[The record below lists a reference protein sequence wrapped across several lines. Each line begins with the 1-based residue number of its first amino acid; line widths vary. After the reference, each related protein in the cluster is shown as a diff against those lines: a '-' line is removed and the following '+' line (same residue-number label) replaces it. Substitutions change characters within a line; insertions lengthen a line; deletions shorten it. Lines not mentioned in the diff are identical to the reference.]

1 MSLRPN
7 TDRSGPSLLGQSLP
21 PRQSPPSP
29 HIGQG
34 GRSTTNDWQRRNG
47 PFYMNTLPARS
58 TSSLTSA
65 YQTAPARS
73 STTTP
78 EKPYPRSP
86 LYYDYTEDF
95 DVDEHNKPEIL
106 EPPSQFQVEKT
117 IPEYWALG
125 ADYPSTGGFNGGG
138 AKRHFDRALETPP
151 SRSVLPSSPKDFQYP
166 STPRPDRTTF
176 RPDQEVQSLAT
187 TNLKENTP
195 DKIGDIPRDKKVIRL
210 SGLGRGAREL
220 SSHVEEAFGL
230 PPSQSF
236 ELIVRNESASRDGSE
251 EDISTSTFN
260 GSTFAPED
268 SYIETQSGRTSTYSL
283 NTNLLR
289 LPQPP
294 NVLGPAGTGYV
305 VDLGGG
311 GALRPGRLDSAVD
324 SNDLRSQK
332 NGGIK
337 TSGSRHETRNATI
350 PNTAHLSS
358 PGTDQMRPSHPCSTD
373 AGLTGPRDAA
383 PTLAC
388 STYAVSRNSS
398 SASPVFREEPLIREE
413 SSQRLISSPS
423 TLFNQ
428 VGSDNSHYA
437 TSEQVQRHGN
447 LRSRAERPD
456 LASAPGQGEEIIK
469 RSSRQIPRKLMS
481 RSESST
487 LLPDPILTAS
497 QLRLKNSVPQLM
509 KALPPLPYDQPN
521 LGISTP
527 IQTGSFIAELPCP
540 SSLLELEDRR
550 PPNQEPEGAVQP
562 HEHTDPRKDISTQS
576 IPVELDSAAVE
587 ATIVEDKEEK
597 ASETPSPQKFKLKSR
612 SSTAPRPTSPQ
623 YSRPSNPEGSCSRSN
638 QDLDADFPATMQ
650 DEIRIKPRP
659 PRFKLK
665 ITRASNSTLGTVRVN
680 KKSADSKPFSG
691 LHFRHPKDL
700 FTPSSGIDIFRQV
713 GKHLHSRNASTSSSP
728 SSVKGRQAPILTPIS
743 DQLLTENQPPNLES
757 NILQPATTSTNRR
770 NPSDDPSFFSDG
782 SSHNHGKL
790 GLRKRLS
797 KLRARVAMP
806 YASRNGAYF
815 YDGAH
820 SSDDIDKRDRN
831 GAQDPTLSGAG
842 SVNSIHAV
850 ETSTEGRHMRRLTH
864 RMHKHKLRERVSGWV
879 REARS
884 KIVAHMRPRD
894 AGRGGDDHVH
904 LTAEA

>member
-1 MSLRPN
+1 
-7 TDRSGPSLLGQSLP
+7 LGQSSP

-29 HIGQG
+29 HMGQG
-34 GRSTTNDWQRRNG
+34 GRSTMNDWQRKNG
-47 PFYMNTLPARS
+47 SFNMTTSPAAS

-65 YQTAPARS
+65 FQTAPAGS

-78 EKPYPRSP
+78 ERNYPRSP

-95 DVDEHNKPEIL
+95 DVDEYSKPEIP

-117 IPEYWALG
+117 IPGYWALG
-125 ADYPSTGGFNGGG
+125 VDYPSTGDFNGGG
-138 AKRHFDRALETPP
+138 AKRQFDRALETPP
-151 SRSVLPSSPKDFQYP
+151 SRSVLPSSVKDFQYP

-176 RPDQEVQSLAT
+176 RPDLEVQSLAT

-195 DKIGDIPRDKKVIRL
+195 DKIVDIPRDKKVIRL

-236 ELIVRNESASRDGSE
+236 ELLVRNESASRDGSE

-260 GSTFAPED
+260 GSTFVPED
-268 SYIETQSGRTSTYSL
+268 SYIETQSRRTSTYSL

-289 LPQPP
+289 FPQPP
-294 NVLGPAGTGYV
+294 NVLSPAGTGYV
-305 VDLGGG
+305 VNLGDG
-311 GALRPGRLDSAVD
+311 GALRPGRFDSAVG

-332 NGGIK
+332 IFQKDISTVNGGIK
-337 TSGSRHETRNATI
+337 TSGSRHEIRNATI
-350 PNTAHLSS
+350 LSTAHLSS

-398 SASPVFREEPLIREE
+398 STSPVSREKSLIREE

-437 TSEQVQRHGN
+437 TSDPKHGN
-447 LRSRAERPD
+447 LRSRAEWPD
-456 LASAPGQGEEIIK
+456 LASSPGRDEEIIK
-469 RSSRQIPRKLMS
+469 KSSRQIPRKLMS
-481 RSESST
+481 RSESPMLS
-487 LLPDPILTAS
+487 PDPILPAS
-497 QLRLKNSVPQLM
+497 QLRLKNSAPQLM

-527 IQTGSFIAELPCP
+527 IRTGSFIAELPCP
-540 SSLLELEDRR
+540 SSLLELEDRQT
-550 PPNQEPEGAVQP
+550 PNQEPEGAVQ
-562 HEHTDPRKDISTQS
+562 HYEHPEPREDISTQS
-576 IPVELDSAAVE
+576 TPVELDSAPVE
-587 ATIVEDKEEK
+587 AAIVEDKEGK

-623 YSRPSNPEGSCSRSN
+623 YSRPSNLEGSCSRSN
-638 QDLDADFPATMQ
+638 QDLDADLPANMQ
-650 DEIRIKPRP
+650 DEIRIKPNP

-680 KKSADSKPFSG
+680 KESAGSKAFSG

-728 SSVKGRQAPILTPIS
+728 SSVEGRQAPILTPIS
-743 DQLLTENQPPNLES
+743 DQLLTKNQPPNLES
-757 NILQPATTSTNRR
+757 NTLQPSTTSTNRKS
-770 NPSDDPSFFSDG
+770 PSDVRSFFSDG

-790 GLRKRLS
+790 SLRKRLS
-797 KLRARVAMP
+797 KLRARVAVP
-806 YASRNGAYF
+806 YATRKGAFF

-820 SSDDIDKRDRN
+820 SSDDIDRRDRN
-831 GAQDPTLSGAG
+831 GAQDPALSGAG
-842 SVNSIHAV
+842 SVNSIQAV

-864 RMHKHKLRERVSGWV
+864 RMHKHKLREKVSGWV

-884 KIVAHMRPRD
+884 KIVARMRPRD
-894 AGRGGDDHVH
+894 VGREGDDHVH
-904 LTAEA
+904 LIAEV